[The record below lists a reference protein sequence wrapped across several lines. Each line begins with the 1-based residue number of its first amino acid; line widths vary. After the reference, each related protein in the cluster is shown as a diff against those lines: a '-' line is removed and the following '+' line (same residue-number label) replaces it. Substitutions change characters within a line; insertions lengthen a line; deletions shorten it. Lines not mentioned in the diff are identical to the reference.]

1 MTMSRHIAKLDSVEK
16 IGLTLKSYWVSF
28 DSQYLPVPGNP
39 TSLKGMATSQVLL
52 LVSIGERQ
60 RQDVRQ
66 MTTSS
71 CRIG

>member
-1 MTMSRHIAKLDSVEK
+1 MTMSWHIAKLDFVEK
-16 IGLTLKSYWVSF
+16 IGVTLKSYSVSF

-39 TSLKGMATSQVLL
+39 TSLKDMATSQILP

-71 CRIG
+71 CRID

>member
-1 MTMSRHIAKLDSVEK
+1 MTMSGHIAKLDSVEK
-16 IGLTLKSYWVSF
+16 IGVTLKSYWVSF
-28 DSQYLPVPGNP
+28 DNQYLPVPGNP
-39 TSLKGMATSQVLL
+39 TSLKDMATSQVLL

-60 RQDVRQ
+60 RRDVRQ